1 MTLPS
6 VRNETKQEG
15 GGDRIPQQRRG
26 HQEAISFPRWLCSRH
41 LSVEGEPAGE
51 FSVPSGCLVPCSA
64 DAELHNQASDQ
75 HPCPCLGL
83 LHAHNTARHSLS
95 PTGSRVVSGDAAE
108 SKHPVSQSVVVYL
121 TCRWCHLK
129 YTRTDAV
136 FNFCRIKAH
145 FLFYTTFK
153 STKGIQSLH
162 YFLNFNC
169 EIIIDSQEV
178 SKRAQSGEPLP
189 QLPSKVTSYIT

>member
-6 VRNETKQEG
+6 VRSETNRREEG
-15 GGDRIPQQRRG
+15 TESPSRGRG

-51 FSVPSGCLVPCSA
+51 FLVPSGCLLPCSA

-83 LHAHNTARHSLS
+83 LHAYTTARHSLS
-95 PTGSRVVSGDAAE
+95 PPGSRVVSGGAAE
-108 SKHPVSQSVVVYL
+108 SKHPDSQSAVVHL
-121 TCRWCHLK
+121 TCRWRNLT

-136 FNFCRIKAH
+136 SK
-145 FLFYTTFK
+145 FL
-153 STKGIQSLH
+153 
-162 YFLNFNC
+162 
-169 EIIIDSQEV
+169 
-178 SKRAQSGEPLP
+178 
-189 QLPSKVTSYIT
+189 SY